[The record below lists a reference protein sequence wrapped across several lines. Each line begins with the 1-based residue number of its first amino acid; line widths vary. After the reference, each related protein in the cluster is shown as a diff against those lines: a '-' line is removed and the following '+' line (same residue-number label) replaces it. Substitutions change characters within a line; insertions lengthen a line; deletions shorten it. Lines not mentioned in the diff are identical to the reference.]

1 MAHTYTV
8 VRIVN
13 QQETVILE
21 TKNRKKAAECFSE
34 MQTRCEGRLRVDHG
48 PILLLE
54 DTKQYLRGKIKA
66 PRTVGAV
73 MKGQETDITNIITP
87 ERSESN
93 V

>member
-1 MAHTYTV
+1 MAHIYTV
-8 VRIVN
+8 VRNVN
-13 QQETVILE
+13 QHETVILE
-21 TKNRKKAAECFSE
+21 TKNRKKAAECFTD

-66 PRTVGAV
+66 PRAVGAA
-73 MKGQETDITNIITP
+73 MMGQETGINNSIAP